1 MLCRAGAS
9 SAPPTL
15 SAQPAR
21 TQGHENAQQHDRCG
35 EHADAAQHQQHGAD
49 RFGRDAGDAAVGIA
63 DRCDPLRQI
72 LQQLRVHLRLRDGL
86 ARGVRQRREPQHG
99 HAAVHDGT
107 VEHIDDLLRAAVA
120 KRLVART
127 ERLVEPEAFDH
138 VAGVPVERVPIRKD
152 TAGLVPV
159 FNEHERAAAFAQRVE
174 HLRLRQRLRVGVD
187 AGLSG
192 GGKRVIPRGKEI
204 CAALCKAA
212 GLRRAQPRIL
222 RGAHDV
228 RIGKLCRR
236 DQQLTRTGIR
246 QLRQPVLHRDA
257 GCVRERTDVLV
268 ADDHVDLPLRL
279 LNTDPDA
286 EQPEGRQR
294 AQRCRDQK

>member
-1 MLCRAGAS
+1 MS
-9 SAPPTL
+9 
-15 SAQPAR
+15 
-21 TQGHENAQQHDRCG
+21 
-35 EHADAAQHQQHGAD
+35 
-49 RFGRDAGDAAVGIA
+49 
-63 DRCDPLRQI
+63 
-72 LQQLRVHLRLRDGL
+72 
-86 ARGVRQRREPQHG
+86 HG

-127 ERLVEPEAFDH
+127 ERLVEPEALDH
-138 VAGVPVERVPIRKD
+138 VAGVPVERIPIRKD
-152 TAGLVPV
+152 TAGLVLV
-159 FNEHERAAAFAQRVE
+159 FNEHECAAAFAQCVE
-174 HLRLRQRLRVGVD
+174 HLRLRQWLGVGVD

-204 CAALCKAA
+204 RAADLC
-212 GLRRAQPRIL
+212 RAQTRIL

-228 RIGKLCRR
+228 RVGELFRR
-236 DQQLTRTGIR
+236 DQQLTRAGIR

-286 EQPEGRQR
+286 EQPEGR
-294 AQRCRDQK
+294 